1 MVILKVDSRSVTFG
15 IGLPNE
21 PVYHLDVSID
31 GSSQQG
37 VGGLSNKV
45 TIHIV
50 AATHTIKKIQ
60 TAVCIFVVGVPT
72 LFVVGVP
79 TSERDLLAIVPLK

>member
-1 MVILKVDSRSVTFG
+1 MKVVSGSVTFR
-15 IGLPNE
+15 IGLSND

-31 GSSQQG
+31 GSSHHG
-37 VGGLSNKV
+37 VGGFSNKV

-72 LFVVGVP
+72 LFDVGVP
-79 TSERDLLAIVPLK
+79 TSERELLAIVPLK